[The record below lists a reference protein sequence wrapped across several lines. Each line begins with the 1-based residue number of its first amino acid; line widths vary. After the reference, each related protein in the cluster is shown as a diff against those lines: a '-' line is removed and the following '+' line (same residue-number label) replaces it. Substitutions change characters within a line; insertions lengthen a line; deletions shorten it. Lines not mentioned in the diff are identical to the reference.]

1 MEVAEVKINKKII
14 KTKRALRAIEIAK
27 ILFEDEGYHTRFLES
42 LENSLKESLE
52 KKSIK
57 HLLNLPSKIKVR
69 KR

>member
-1 MEVAEVKINKKII
+1 MKINKKII